1 MPHHSAC
8 PRSARSETQG
18 AVFSTDRPMQNWDMA
33 LLKTTKLTE
42 SKSLEFRF
50 ETFNAFNHAQFS
62 GPTSVVKLH
71 I

>member
-1 MPHHSAC
+1 
-8 PRSARSETQG
+8 
-18 AVFSTDRPMQNWDMA
+18 MQNWDMA